1 MSEPASSSSAQRVLR
16 VRLTSAGEEGGV
28 SEPASSSSAQR
39 VLRVRLTSAS
49 EEGA

>member
-1 MSEPASSSSAQRVLR
+1 MSELIIGTARVASAPDERQR
-16 VRLTSAGEEGGV
+16 GGGM